1 MKNHIAL
8 AALIVL
14 AGSLTLQATAK
25 QDRHERREAVKE
37 LRTSFRTWFARDV
50 APTLRDLQG
59 SYDASLTPEQLATV
73 LRLRARSAAERQ
85 QFRAE
90 IQAIRASKIDAETQR
105 ERMRDARERM
115 HDRRHAI
122 MSELRPLMKA
132 TKDRLMTLRAQEE
145 QTFDRW
151 RKEARSIM
159 ESWKETHPDIRRG
172 GHRPMKPFPLF
183 DDDRKRQAA
192 AFVLWDGS
200 IPDDDAEDQGNR
212 IRPTEQQRESH
223 AAQSDQGTVYR
234 MVEVF
239 DMNGSRL
246 NAVQLQTGQT
256 PPSNGSLLA
265 SLPSGTYMVST
276 IDANGARHT
285 TLVQHTR

>member
-1 MKNHIAL
+1 MKNRIAL
-8 AALIVL
+8 AALFVL
-14 AGSLTLQATAK
+14 AGSLSLHATAK
-25 QDRHERREAVKE
+25 QDRHERRDAVKE

-90 IQAIRASKIDAETQR
+90 MQAIRTSTIDAETQR
-105 ERMRDARERM
+105 QRMHDARERM
-115 HDRRHAI
+115 HERRHAI

-132 TKDRLMTLRAQEE
+132 TKDRLMTMRAQEK
-145 QTFDRW
+145 QTFDVW
-151 RKEARSIM
+151 QTQARSIM
-159 ESWKETHPDIRRG
+159 ESWKAMHPTIRRG
-172 GHRPMKPFPLF
+172 GHRPAKPFPLF
-183 DDDRKRQAA
+183 DEDRKRQAA

-200 IPDDDAEDQGNR
+200 MPDDAEDQGSQMHPAN
-212 IRPTEQQRESH
+212 QRNESH
-223 AAQSDQGTVYR
+223 TAQSATSAASQV
-234 MVEVF
+234 VEVF

-246 NAVQLQTGQT
+246 NAVQLQAGQT

-276 IDANGARHT
+276 IDADGTRRT
-285 TLVQHTR
+285 ELVQHTR